1 MSEASL
7 PGLQR
12 LPEHGW
18 QAGLSPLMRAGF
30 GAWWRTREWW
40 TQALLWTVVING
52 SVAVAIWGD
61 APEGL
66 GVFGLY
72 GVMTMFAAIAV
83 AILMQEA
90 IVGEKRSGTAAWVL
104 SKPASRDAFLL
115 SKLVPNA
122 VGVLATMIAIPS
134 AVLLVQ
140 TLLAG
145 IDVSVGRFAL
155 GTLVPA
161 LNLLFYLTL
170 TLMLGTLFDSAGP
183 SSPSP
188 WRSRSASSSSPASPG
203 WARCCLGRWSSE
215 PATPAPQ
222 SPVPSSPANPSP
234 PRRRW
239 SPPPTS
245 AWSSSPSRSGS
256 GDAPSSERPATGVS
270 PPGSDEV
277 RARFRSR
284 KPGDPRASQSPL
296 MARTSSRAD

>member
-1 MSEASL
+1 MSDLTAS
-7 PGLQR
+7 GLQP
-12 LPEHGW
+12 LHGHGW
-18 QAGLSPLMRAGF
+18 RAGLSPLMRAGF

-52 SVAVAIWGD
+52 SVAVAVWGD
-61 APEGL
+61 APEDL

-83 AILMQEA
+83 AILMQEE

-122 VGVLATMIAIPS
+122 VGVVATMIAIPS

-145 IDVSVGRFAL
+145 VEVSVPRFAL
-155 GTLVPA
+155 GALVPA

-183 SSPSP
+183 VIAIPLAFAFGQQLVAGIPGLGMVLP
-188 WRSRSASSSSPASPG
+188 WALVVGTADSDTSVTGAIITGQPI
-203 WARCCLGRWSSE
+203 
-215 PATPAPQ
+215 PAPLAL
-222 SPVPSSPANPSP
+222 VTTALACAVFVTVALYKW
-234 PRRRW
+234 RR
-239 SPPPTS
+239 T
-245 AWSSSPSRSGS
+245 
-256 GDAPSSERPATGVS
+256 E
-270 PPGSDEV
+270 
-277 RARFRSR
+277 
-284 KPGDPRASQSPL
+284 L
-296 MARTSSRAD
+296 

>member
-1 MSEASL
+1 MSEASAL
-7 PGLQR
+7 GLQR

-18 QAGLSPLMRAGF
+18 RAGMSPLMRAGF

-52 SVAVAIWGD
+52 SVAVAVWGD
-61 APEGL
+61 APEDL

-104 SKPASRDAFLL
+104 SKPASREAFLL
-115 SKLVPNA
+115 AKLVPNA
-122 VGVLATMIAIPS
+122 VGVIATMIAIPS

-140 TLLAG
+140 SLLAG
-145 IDVSVGRFAL
+145 LEVSVGRFAL

-183 SSPSP
+183 VIAIPLAFAFGQQLIAGIPGLASVLP
-188 WRSRSASSSSPASPG
+188 WALVVGAGDSDTSVTGAIITG
-203 WARCCLGRWSSE
+203 
-215 PATPAPQ
+215 Q
-222 SPVPSSPANPSP
+222 PVPAAAALATTAVACAVFVTVAFWKW
-234 PRRRW
+234 RR
-239 SPPPTS
+239 T
-245 AWSSSPSRSGS
+245 
-256 GDAPSSERPATGVS
+256 E
-270 PPGSDEV
+270 
-277 RARFRSR
+277 
-284 KPGDPRASQSPL
+284 L
-296 MARTSSRAD
+296 